1 MMKKTEN
8 VSTINLENMLSE
20 LYSLETQRKR
30 SANSIAKKN
39 HRRSRESKIIEAKKT
54 AARRSRAAEDVGNIS
69 YIRVA
74 ERANEKLNEHVLD
87 FDEM

>member
-1 MMKKTEN
+1 MKKTEN
-8 VSTINLENMLSE
+8 VATINLENMLSE
-20 LYSLETQRKR
+20 LYSLDTQRKR

-54 AARRSRAAEDVGNIS
+54 AARRSRAAEDVGSIS

-74 ERANEKLNEHVLD
+74 ERANEKLNEYVLD

>member
-1 MMKKTEN
+1 MKKTEN
-8 VSTINLENMLSE
+8 VATINLENMLSE

-54 AARRSRAAEDVGNIS
+54 CSLIH
-69 YIRVA
+69 I
-74 ERANEKLNEHVLD
+74 
-87 FDEM
+87 

>member
-1 MMKKTEN
+1 MKKTEN
-8 VSTINLENMLSE
+8 AATINLENMLSE
-20 LYSLETQRKR
+20 PYSLDTQRKR

-39 HRRSRESKIIEAKKT
+39 RRRSRESKIIEAKKT

-74 ERANEKLNEHVLD
+74 ERANKKLNEYVLD

>member
-1 MMKKTEN
+1 
-8 VSTINLENMLSE
+8 MLSE
-20 LYSLETQRKR
+20 LYSLDTQCKR

-39 HRRSRESKIIEAKKT
+39 RRRSRESKIIEAKKT

-74 ERANEKLNEHVLD
+74 ERANKKLNEYVLD

>member
-39 HRRSRESKIIEAKKT
+39 HRRSRESKIIEAKK
-54 AARRSRAAEDVGNIS
+54 AEDVGNIF

-74 ERANEKLNEHVLD
+74 ERANEKLNEYVLD